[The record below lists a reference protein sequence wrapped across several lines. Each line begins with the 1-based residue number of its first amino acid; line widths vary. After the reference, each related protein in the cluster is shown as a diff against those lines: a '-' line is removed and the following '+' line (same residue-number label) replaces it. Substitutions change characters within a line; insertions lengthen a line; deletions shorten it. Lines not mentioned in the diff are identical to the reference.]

1 MILNIKKCN
10 LVGEDKYIHLIHL
23 ETNYKAVYELTWD
36 CLEYI
41 ECAVVKD
48 LASRY
53 PWALGKRWVFES
65 SPGPSL
71 PFQHSSY
78 LATCF
83 PRVPW
88 LVEPIQRRLMGSKT
102 SLCQLWNLEPKPVLS
117 LLGPMYQLWHSNRKQ
132 KERMS
137 LTDQILFNAS
147 QITAC
152 NQLSFLH
159 TGSICSQQSS

>member
-1 MILNIKKCN
+1 MQTSINKLVVNILKYLFFPLKLPLFLLNIK
-10 LVGEDKYIHLIHL
+10 IHL

-71 PFQHSSY
+71 PFQHASY

-83 PRVPW
+83 PRAPW

-102 SLCQLWNLEPKPVLS
+102 SLSALEPGTK
-117 LLGPMYQLWHSNRKQ
+117 
-132 KERMS
+132 
-137 LTDQILFNAS
+137 
-147 QITAC
+147 
-152 NQLSFLH
+152 
-159 TGSICSQQSS
+159 TGSVSSRTNVSTVT

>member
-1 MILNIKKCN
+1 MLLKKLLSSSSLKEKKKKNQNKRENMILNIKKCN

-71 PFQHSSY
+71 PFQHASY

-83 PRVPW
+83 PRAPW

-102 SLCQLWNLEPKPVLS
+102 SLSALEPGTK
-117 LLGPMYQLWHSNRKQ
+117 
-132 KERMS
+132 
-137 LTDQILFNAS
+137 
-147 QITAC
+147 
-152 NQLSFLH
+152 
-159 TGSICSQQSS
+159 TGSVSSRTNVSTVT